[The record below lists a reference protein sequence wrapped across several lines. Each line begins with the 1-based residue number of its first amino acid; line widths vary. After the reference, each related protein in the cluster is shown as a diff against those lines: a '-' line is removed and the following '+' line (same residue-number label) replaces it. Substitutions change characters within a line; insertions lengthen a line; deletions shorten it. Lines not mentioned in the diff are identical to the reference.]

1 MCIVLLRME
10 PFSGAAAAV
19 SLAIQLAGTVQ
30 TIRRFLHNIKNAPK
44 ELFAINHLLD
54 QLHQNL
60 SDIANIMELQRS
72 LNIVLDSHRS
82 VSNALTSCHKN
93 IKMLEDP
100 IKKAEADFAGRHRL
114 QKVRESLRILSK
126 KEDVQ
131 VLQFQLR
138 DAVMALQMAIST
150 NSAEFQYECL
160 LSCE

>member
-1 MCIVLLRME
+1 MD

-44 ELFAINHLLD
+44 ELSAINHLLD

-60 SDIANIMELQRS
+60 SDVAKIMELQRS
-72 LNIVLDSHRS
+72 LDLVLDSHRS
-82 VSNALTSCHKN
+82 VTNALTSCHKN

-100 IKKAEADFAGRHRL
+100 INKAEADLAGRHRL
-114 QKVRESLRILSK
+114 QKGWKSLRILSK
-126 KEDVQ
+126 KDEVQ

-138 DAVMALQMAIST
+138 DAIMALQMAVST

-160 LSCE
+160 EICG